1 MAAAGEGSHIASV
14 RSLLIA
20 VRLVVVAMAGAL
32 AVVLVRRGAAPADVA
47 VPAVTVETFGG
58 AVAADSIQA
67 ARAAI
72 LRHIAGPDSYLPA
85 MLVESDSL
93 LRRWTER
100 AADPL
105 RVHLQAGRVPGYS
118 PDLREAS
125 RAAFVRWE
133 QVGGIP
139 VRFVFV
145 NDSTEADVVVRWIER
160 FPLRRAGQAD
170 IRWNGAGWI
179 VSGTLTLATHT
190 SDGFQLPEDAVYTV
204 ALHEIGHLLGLG
216 HSDDSLD
223 VMFATTSVHDITPR
237 DRHTARLLYAVPPGP
252 LRLGVTGN

>member
-1 MAAAGEGSHIASV
+1 MAASGEGSHIACV
-14 RSLLIA
+14 RLLIT
-20 VRLVVVAMAGAL
+20 VLRLLVVAMAGAL
-32 AVVLVRRGAAPADVA
+32 AVVLARRGAAPAGDA
-47 VPAVTVETFGG
+47 ASAVTVETFGG
-58 AVAADSIQA
+58 AVHGDSIRD
-67 ARAAI
+67 ARAAV
-72 LRHIAGPDSYLPA
+72 LRHITGPESYLPA

-100 AADPL
+100 TTDPL
-105 RVHLQAGRVPGYS
+105 RVHLQPGRVSGYS

-133 QVGGIP
+133 RVGGIP

-145 NDSTEADVVVRWIER
+145 NDSTGADVVVRWIER

-179 VSGTLTLATHT
+179 IHGTLTLATHT
-190 SDGFQLPEDAVYTV
+190 SDGLQLPEDAVYTV

-223 VMFATTSVHDITPR
+223 VMSPTTAVHDVTPR
-237 DRHTARLLYAVPPGP
+237 DRHTARLLYAVPPGS
-252 LRLGVTGN
+252 LRLGAIRN